1 MISEMQKLDGQQ
13 KSKVDSIAQTVKDLR
28 SKLSTADNERQ
39 AIQASQA
46 TQSSRMN
53 TLQEQTMKMET
64 DVQAA
69 Q

>member
-13 KSKVDSIAQTVKDLR
+13 KSKVDSIDQTVKDLR

-53 TLQEQTMKMET
+53 TLQQQTMKMET